1 MRDDE
6 LNSWNK
12 KQLIQHILN
21 TEERL
26 HQFQTMLDDS
36 VRMFDEKALELSQA
50 EDLIFNQNNEIIDK
64 ALQIKEL
71 KIDYALYEACKIEM
85 NRLYRQEE
93 KSKRIIFEESLS
105 VFDKIQELQKIL
117 K

>member
-26 HQFQTMLDDS
+26 HQFQTMLDYS
-36 VRMFDEKALELSQA
+36 VRMFEEKALELSQA

-71 KIDYALYEACKIEM
+71 
-85 NRLYRQEE
+85 RL
-93 KSKRIIFEESLS
+93 KLS
-105 VFDKIQELQKIL
+105 EWIVED
-117 K
+117 